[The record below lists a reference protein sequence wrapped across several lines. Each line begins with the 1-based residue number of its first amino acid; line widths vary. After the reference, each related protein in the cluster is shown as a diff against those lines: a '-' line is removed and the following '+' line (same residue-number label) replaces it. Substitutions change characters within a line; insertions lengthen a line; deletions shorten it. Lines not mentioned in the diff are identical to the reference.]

1 MDGLGVELKYRTAV
15 VARNLIR
22 TTDGK
27 LGIID
32 FGLMLEITETQ
43 ARNISQ
49 LHIPVVKGG
58 TGAT

>member
-1 MDGLGVELKYRTAV
+1 MDGLDVELKDRTAV

-49 LHIPVVKGG
+49 LRIPVIKDG